1 MANAKKLPSG
11 AWRTQATKF
20 INGQRVVKSF
30 TVHPDQFPGLTSKDA
45 SKKAKSLSELQAR
58 EWQINQEAL
67 VVSGK
72 TIKQALDDF
81 IDKRS
86 KVLSPSTITN
96 YKRMVPYFEPIQDL
110 FVDDLKSS
118 DVQPLINEW
127 SVSVSSKTIK
137 NRIGFLLPALDY
149 ADYDKKLKLRYPR
162 SNSKEIKSP
171 DLEHVQALIRSAS
184 DDFKPIL
191 FLAAFGGLRRGE
203 IPALK
208 QKDILRDLCSVYVH
222 ADLVLDD
229 HTWVYKPFTK
239 NGQSGTVRLPKF
251 IIDLIP
257 VSEDPDSY
265 VFNMNPNMLSKQY
278 DKLRFA
284 LGFNDY
290 NFHSLRHFSASFR
303 SDLGIPRKYIE
314 EDCRWETGSVAFER
328 IYDNTLDSSRRK
340 YQKMVSDYIEENFK
354 KIV

>member
-67 VVSGK
+67 SICGK
-72 TIKQALDDF
+72 TVGQALDDY
-81 IDKRS
+81 IAERS
-86 KVLSPSTITN
+86 KVLSSSTITN
-96 YKRMVPYFEPIQDL
+96 YRQLIPYFAPICNIY
-110 FVDDLKSS
+110 VDDIKTS
-118 DVQPLINEW
+118 DIQSLVNEW
-127 SVSVSSKTIK
+127 SVSVCAKTIK

-149 ADYDKKLKLRYPR
+149 AECDKRFKLRYPKTA
-162 SNSKEIKSP
+162 SKEINSP
-171 DLEHVQALIRSAS
+171 DLDQVQLLIRNAP

-222 ADLVLDD
+222 ADIVKDGNK
-229 HTWVYKPFTK
+229 WVYKPFTK
-239 NGQSGTVRLPKF
+239 NGQSRTVRLPKF
-251 IIDLIP
+251 IIDTIP
-257 VSEDPDSY
+257 QSDDPEAF
-265 VFNMNPNMLSKQY
+265 VFDLNPNVISKQY
-278 DKLRFA
+278 DKLRFR
-284 LGFNDY
+284 LGLDDY
-290 NFHSLRHFSASFR
+290 NLHSLRHFAASFR

-314 EDCRWETGSVAFER
+314 ESCGWESGSVALER
-328 IYDNTLDSSRRK
+328 IYDNTLDSSRKK
-340 YQKMVSDYIEENFK
+340 YNQMVNDYIEENFK